1 MICSEI
7 KYNQCQ
13 NQVLD
18 KGIINATNVHN
29 AADIQKY
36 TAQTAKNIIA
46 NATDIVID
54 VGGNE
59 KQTYLIHHKQP

>member
-13 NQVLD
+13 NHVLD
-18 KGIINATNVHN
+18 KGIINVTNVHN

-36 TAQTAKNIIA
+36 IVQTAKSIIA
-46 NATDIVID
+46 NAMDIVID
-54 VGGNE
+54 VDGKE
-59 KQTYLIHHKQP
+59 KQTYLIHHRQL